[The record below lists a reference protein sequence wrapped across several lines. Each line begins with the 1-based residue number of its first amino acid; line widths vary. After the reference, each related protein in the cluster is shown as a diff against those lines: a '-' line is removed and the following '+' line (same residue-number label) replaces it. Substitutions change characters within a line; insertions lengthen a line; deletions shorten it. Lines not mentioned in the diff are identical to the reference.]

1 LRYRVKGGFGRL
13 FSLDIHSGAVLL
25 KPLTAITSSDMLIGS
40 MENLSAIILGYFF
53 VALSNEHLVIALLT
67 GNLK

>member
-25 KPLTAITSSDMLIGS
+25 KPLTPITSSDMLIGS
-40 MENLSAIILGYFF
+40 MKILSAIIFGYFF
-53 VALSNEHLVIALLT
+53 SL
-67 GNLK
+67 

>member
-25 KPLTAITSSDMLIGS
+25 KPLTPITSSDMLIGS
-40 MENLSAIILGYFF
+40 MKILSAIIFGYFF
-53 VALSNEHLVIALLT
+53 FALSNEQTWSSLSLRGT
-67 GNLK
+67 